1 MSYDSIVIT
10 LILLVDSYMTFL
22 TYKAQTRRERTHI
35 ARRFKKLLKAIG
47 FSDSSKVRALSY

>member
-22 TYKAQTRRERTHI
+22 TYKAQTRRERRSI
-35 ARRFKKLLKAIG
+35 GRRFNRVLKSMG
-47 FSDSSKVRALSY
+47 YSLH